1 MTSKQVKVIQL
12 PTTGMITIP
21 DGYAVVRPTRAQKK
35 HIKQRYP
42 DAPLSKVILL
52 TRVQGNPSSIQ
63 GDPELLKPRSRS
75 LSTYK
80 SDKSDTSRKT
90 ALSVMKTIRKSKGK
104 KRPSDKGETKKSKQI
119 KAKARKKQS
128 KKKQSKKKLRK
139 KRLRRNK
146 QGKTKQGKTK
156 RRPSKKI

>member
-1 MTSKQVKVIQL
+1 MASKQVKVIQL
-12 PTTGMITIP
+12 PTTGMVTIP
-21 DGYAVVRPTRAQKK
+21 DGYAVVRPTRAQKE

-42 DAPLSKVILL
+42 DTPLSKVILL

-128 KKKQSKKKLRK
+128 KKKLRK
-139 KRLRRNK
+139 NK
-146 QGKTKQGKTK
+146 QGKTKQRKTK
-156 RRPSKKI
+156 RRSSKKI

>member
-1 MTSKQVKVIQL
+1 MTSKEIKVIQL

-52 TRVQGNPSSIQ
+52 TRVQGNPSSIR

-104 KRPSDKGETKKSKQI
+104 KRPSDKGETKKSKQL

-128 KKKQSKKKLRK
+128 KKKQRK

-146 QGKTKQGKTK
+146 QGKTK